1 MITAGAGDVLSGKVI
16 VDAEGNPLTGTLAL
30 TGDAADSQVL
40 AGKTYY
46 NTDAKTKRTGSMPN
60 RGAVSQALNA
70 GGSYVIPAGYHN
82 GAGKVTANGLAGQ
95 TSATAVAADILNGKT
110 AWVNGSKVTGSMA
123 VLAGGTY
130 TPGTSPQTISC
141 SGKKMTSNIVIGA
154 IPAGYVNISGGAEVF
169 LNGTLNTNL
178 LPQGFKASNG
188 GNWGVTSQG
197 LKLVNGQSVITGNTM
212 DLSHFSQIT
221 FYFNRVQSSS
231 AGKMKIKIDIYKSSF
246 RSANWN
252 SPSNYYLT
260 GYTYERRRASSGSFP
275 VDVSGVKERA
285 FIKIYVDSS
294 DEDGGTFYGDTYYFY
309 KITLS

>member
-60 RGAVSQALNA
+60 QGAVSQALNA

-154 IPAGYVNISGGAEVF
+154 IPSTYADIGSGAVVFNNGSFSYGYGWGPKLKRSASSPYYEKTG
-169 LNGTLNTNL
+169 NTCS
-178 LPQGFKASNG
+178 AY
-188 GNWGVTSQG
+188 TSQG
-197 LKLVNGQSVITGNTM
+197 FGAIYYNALNKSMDLTKINKIIFTWVCSSAETSANNDDGDIYSYADVRGSVILIKSYGETRIQVNSGN
-212 DLSHFSQIT
+212 
-221 FYFNRVQSSS
+221 YKRV
-231 AGKMKIKIDIYKSSF
+231 
-246 RSANWN
+246 
-252 SPSNYYLT
+252 
-260 GYTYERRRASSGSFP
+260 
-275 VDVSGVKERA
+275 V
-285 FIKIYVDSS
+285 
-294 DEDGGTFYGDTYYFY
+294 
-309 KITLS
+309 